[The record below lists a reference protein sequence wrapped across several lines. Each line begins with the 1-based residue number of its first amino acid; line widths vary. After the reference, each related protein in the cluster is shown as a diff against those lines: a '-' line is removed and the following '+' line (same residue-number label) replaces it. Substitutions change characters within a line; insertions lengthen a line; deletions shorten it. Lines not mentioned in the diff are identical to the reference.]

1 MLQNADVMKAL
12 RDLEND
18 VEEIDSYIRDGQL
31 RLARKSFQVMRDRL
45 AALMMAVK
53 RAGY

>member
-18 VEEIDSYIRDGQL
+18 VEEIDGYIRDRQM
-31 RLARKSFQVMRDRL
+31 RLARKSFQVMRGRL
-45 AALMMAVK
+45 AALMTTVK